1 MKCCQ
6 YGAAFKI
13 VLFYKVSYCFKRTRF
28 AAIFIMGVLLH
39 ITKTVKNSYMPKGA
53 KYGGRKVG
61 TGNKISA
68 ALKEVLNEYCMN
80 EFQFLNANI
89 ERLTLHE
96 RIILFTKVLPFV
108 LPKNGVP
115 EANTG
120 EASKVPIIIF
130 SNKE

>member
-1 MKCCQ
+1 
-6 YGAAFKI
+6 
-13 VLFYKVSYCFKRTRF
+13 
-28 AAIFIMGVLLH
+28 
-39 ITKTVKNSYMPKGA
+39 MPKG
-53 KYGGRKVG
+53 KKFGGRQRG

-68 ALKEVLNEYCMN
+68 ELKEVLSSYCLN
-80 EFQFLNANI
+80 EFQYLNANI

-108 LPKNGVP
+108 LPKNGVH

>member
-1 MKCCQ
+1 
-6 YGAAFKI
+6 
-13 VLFYKVSYCFKRTRF
+13 
-28 AAIFIMGVLLH
+28 LH
-39 ITKTVKNSYMPKGA
+39 ITKIVKNSNMPKGI

-61 TGNKISA
+61 TGNKISSE
-68 ALKEVLNEYCMN
+68 LKEVLNEYCQN

-96 RIILFTKVLPFV
+96 RIILFTKILPFV

-120 EASKVPIIIF
+120 EAAKVPIIIF
-130 SNKE
+130 SDKK

>member
-1 MKCCQ
+1 
-6 YGAAFKI
+6 
-13 VLFYKVSYCFKRTRF
+13 
-28 AAIFIMGVLLH
+28 MGVLLH
-39 ITKTVKNSYMPKGA
+39 ITKTVKNSNMPKGA
-53 KYGGRKVG
+53 KYGGRQRG

-108 LPKNGVP
+108 LPKNEVP
-115 EANTG
+115 GANTG
-120 EASKVPIIIF
+120 EAAKVPIIIF
-130 SNKE
+130 SDKR

>member
-1 MKCCQ
+1 
-6 YGAAFKI
+6 
-13 VLFYKVSYCFKRTRF
+13 
-28 AAIFIMGVLLH
+28 
-39 ITKTVKNSYMPKGA
+39 MPKGQ
-53 KYGGRKVG
+53 KFGGRRKG

-68 ALKEVLNEYCMN
+68 ELKEVLSSYCMN

-96 RIILFTKVLPFV
+96 RIILFTKVLPFI

-115 EANTG
+115 EANMA
-120 EASKVPIIIF
+120 EAAKVPIIIF